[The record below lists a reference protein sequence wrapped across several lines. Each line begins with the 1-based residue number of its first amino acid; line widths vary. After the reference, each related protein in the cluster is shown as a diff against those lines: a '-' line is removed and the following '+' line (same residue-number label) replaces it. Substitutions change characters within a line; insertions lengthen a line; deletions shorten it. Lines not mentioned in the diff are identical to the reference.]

1 MAVSEV
7 NQDIT
12 QESEFM
18 PQRELE
24 KWLRQHSAMDVFS
37 KLRESVMGQEEA
49 LRKAS
54 ILVYSFLRNVCFCQ
68 YDTKY
73 HFMIE
78 GTSGCGKTTFAKALK
93 EVVPCPVIIA
103 DATQVTAAGYKGAEA
118 SDLLHS
124 EELDAWWGCGILILD
139 ELDKLMEPIS
149 SSSSENFHRQSLD
162 TFLKILD
169 GGTIKARDGE
179 TNINCER
186 ILVIGMGAFSPA
198 RESQSHKEIRKIGFC
213 DNPSESEQS
222 PKRRAKE
229 AKNVSKDI
237 MASFCGSEQFMGRF
251 LSIIH
256 FHKPNK
262 EVYKKIALDT
272 VKEIRIIHGM
282 DSFTILERDLDR
294 LIYKAMQSEY
304 GCRGIRAAVWE
315 SFLAGDT
322 IITSSYIDFLKEA
335 DKCYQRLKE
344 EASISE
350 IIDSVNPM
358 DDPMFREQIYA

>member
-37 KLRESVMGQEEA
+37 KLRERVMGQDEA

-54 ILVYSFLRNVCFCQ
+54 ILVYSFLRNVCICQ
-68 YDTKY
+68 NDTKY

-118 SDLLHS
+118 SDLLRS

-149 SSSSENFHRQSLD
+149 SSSSDNFHRQSLE

-186 ILVIGMGAFSPA
+186 MLVIGMGAFSPA
-198 RESQSHKEIRKIGFC
+198 REDQSHKEIR
-213 DNPSESEQS
+213 
-222 PKRRAKE
+222 
-229 AKNVSKDI
+229 
-237 MASFCGSEQFMGRF
+237 
-251 LSIIH
+251 
-256 FHKPNK
+256 
-262 EVYKKIALDT
+262 
-272 VKEIRIIHGM
+272 
-282 DSFTILERDLDR
+282 
-294 LIYKAMQSEY
+294 LISA
-304 GCRGIRAAVWE
+304 
-315 SFLAGDT
+315 
-322 IITSSYIDFLKEA
+322 
-335 DKCYQRLKE
+335 
-344 EASISE
+344 
-350 IIDSVNPM
+350 
-358 DDPMFREQIYA
+358 